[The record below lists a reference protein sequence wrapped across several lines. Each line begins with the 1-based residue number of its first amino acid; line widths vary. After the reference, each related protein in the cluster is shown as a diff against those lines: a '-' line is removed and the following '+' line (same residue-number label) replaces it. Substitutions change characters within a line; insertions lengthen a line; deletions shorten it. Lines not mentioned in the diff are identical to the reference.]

1 MVNNKISFI
10 QILSLLISR
19 RVVSFLPRTSKKRY
33 GITRGKQSLAFHWGY
48 NSKYFYL
55 GNAGN
60 RTMFI
65 GMPTMRFNR
74 FLNVTIERV

>member
-1 MVNNKISFI
+1 MVNNKITFI

-19 RVVSFLPRTSKKRY
+19 RVVSFLPRTSVKRY
-33 GITRGKQSLAFHWGY
+33 GITRGKQSLAFHFGY

-55 GNAGN
+55 GNSGN

-65 GMPTMRFNR
+65 GSPTMRFNR
-74 FLNVTIERV
+74 FLNVRIERV